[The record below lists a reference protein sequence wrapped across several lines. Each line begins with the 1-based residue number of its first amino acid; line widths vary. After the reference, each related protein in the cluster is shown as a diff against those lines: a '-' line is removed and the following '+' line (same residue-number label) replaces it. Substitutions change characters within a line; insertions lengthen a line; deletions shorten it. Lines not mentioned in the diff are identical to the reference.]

1 MARPRPIPIAHE
13 DHAQKIHNVECTLM
27 RRPLK
32 RLYEMMSVGRHASRH
47 SGVAASR
54 VSHLE
59 FGIGEEC
66 FQGLGRCIAQ
76 CGNRN
81 GSVLLALYGQ
91 RERRARFVNC
101 AHEIHRGGTVRLNC
115 LHYCPESAARF

>member
-1 MARPRPIPIAHE
+1 
-13 DHAQKIHNVECTLM
+13 
-27 RRPLK
+27 
-32 RLYEMMSVGRHASRH
+32 MMSVGRHASRH
-47 SGVAASR
+47 SGAAASR

-81 GSVLLALYGQ
+81 GSVLLALCTDNASV
-91 RERRARFVNC
+91 ARDSS
-101 AHEIHRGGTVRLNC
+101 IVRTK
-115 LHYCPESAARF
+115 YIAAALSG

>member
-1 MARPRPIPIAHE
+1 
-13 DHAQKIHNVECTLM
+13 M

-47 SGVAASR
+47 SGAAASR

-91 RERRARFVNC
+91 RERRA
-101 AHEIHRGGTVRLNC
+101 LNRSSTFLRTARKC
-115 LHYCPESAARF
+115 LQTLRNDFFRSPTSTRTTTAEQ